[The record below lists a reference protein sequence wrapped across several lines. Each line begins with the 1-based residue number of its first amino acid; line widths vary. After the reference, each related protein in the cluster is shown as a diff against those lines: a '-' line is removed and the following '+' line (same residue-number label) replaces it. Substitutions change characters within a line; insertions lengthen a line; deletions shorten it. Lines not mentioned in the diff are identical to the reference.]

1 MLTTSWLTRHAASLA
16 TRTTC
21 SSLSSTTTRSSSGS
35 SGSSGSPGSSGS
47 SGPSGPSSSQPSPSP
62 SPFRNC
68 SSSSSPLQSSPSSAW
83 SHRTFTSTSAS
94 AVPSQSSTEVSS
106 TTTSNTPSTSSA
118 ATTPPSTLSE
128 RVAHARRLR
137 SSPSDSA
144 SQEQLVRTSSS
155 NSAEAIDRLLSKSI
169 ASAAQAANQDTTA
182 SASKSDPSQPD
193 PNLPNLPNLPNGT
206 ISSFARQFT
215 PQRPALRRVRSKQR
229 ASTPPTHNEMLE
241 ATAAEPR
248 QSSTRRAAPSTSTS
262 TSSPASAP
270 SSGWKSRR
278 VLSSR
283 LPLPSHERVV
293 SKTLWQLNRLEG
305 RLTAAER
312 TLASLET
319 PWEALDTEARSTLQ
333 KLYQN
338 RIQRELS
345 GPSKTVP
352 SKHPKESDAALDDTG
367 MGDIDHLVH
376 VARLS
381 EVPRDDSPFFG
392 ELHGKRK
399 RLHTHLVKTLQV
411 RQGQLQRKLA
421 WLQRERLP
429 PPGSSTSSTRN
440 ATRLEPELPPL
451 PPRSDYS
458 NFLTAASTPVTV
470 LPQSPAPIAK
480 LTHGLQRVL
489 FNPGVHFLQDPRS
502 RVWNFPR
509 GLLNDVPPIEDFDQ
523 SKLPRYVTSSED
535 KDLMA
540 LAQKEGKK
548 LVGSTSSTV
557 AMLCQIYFWISKGKE
572 VNLEMLSSIWAKQ
585 NKDFSMGQQLPASV
599 ELLYEDGR
607 YSIDADKSIDV
618 TSGMNV
624 LADYGH
630 MMEKLLTTD
639 QPEFRRFLKSSLNP
653 AASEVDQ
660 RQAYHYMATDH
671 MVLRSQ
677 LDAHDPHLPN
687 VSFDLK
693 TRGTIA
699 IRQDRLNYIE
709 GAGYTVDRLR
719 GLWNSFEREYYD
731 LIRSAFLKYQFQ
743 ARIGHMD
750 GCFVAYHSTR
760 TFYGFQYVPIEE
772 MDVALFGNHET
783 GNQIFRLALGFLERI
798 LLEATSLYPERSI
811 RMTFAASPKED
822 VLRVFVTPQS
832 SGGSTTDDVA
842 GPLTLLE
849 YRGTNYVNGQ
859 PVRHVMIGP
868 REDTPAPPTPKPA
881 ADEAPVRT
889 TPPHLLPS
897 KWEIGYS
904 VTRSSTSDP
913 DGSPLPPQEVR
924 SMLASVRATQR
935 MFSTLY
941 LPSGISLH
949 DLEDARK
956 RVAAAYETGEEPSED
971 DLKLIKMLPER
982 EGMKYGRP
990 SKLVSQLRMRAKSNA
1005 KTNEQQE
1012 SDDETSGHYEMRS
1025 TLVSRKNRLEEQ

>member
-1 MLTTSWLTRHAASLA
+1 MTLA
-16 TRTTC
+16 
-21 SSLSSTTTRSSSGS
+21 
-35 SGSSGSPGSSGS
+35 
-47 SGPSGPSSSQPSPSP
+47 
-62 SPFRNC
+62 
-68 SSSSSPLQSSPSSAW
+68 
-83 SHRTFTSTSAS
+83 
-94 AVPSQSSTEVSS
+94 
-106 TTTSNTPSTSSA
+106 
-118 ATTPPSTLSE
+118 E
-128 RVAHARRLR
+128 RIALARRQR
-137 SSPSDSA
+137 SSPSA
-144 SQEQLVRTSSS
+144 SGPQEQLIRTSS
-155 NSAEAIDRLLSKSI
+155 NNAESINHLVSKSI
-169 ASAAQAANQDTTA
+169 ERSAQASEIVHSNATEDPSANASANK
-182 SASKSDPSQPD
+182 SASSHPSPASSSAS
-193 PNLPNLPNLPNGT
+193 NVPNGT
-206 ISSFARQFT
+206 ISFFARQFT
-215 PQRPALRRVRSKQR
+215 PTRSAPPRRLRTKQQRQR
-229 ASTPPTHNEMLE
+229 GSGPPTRNEMLE
-241 ATAAEPR
+241 AATAKP
-248 QSSTRRAAPSTSTS
+248 QQPFSRRAAPSGSTS
-262 TSSPASAP
+262 TSSPLSASKP
-270 SSGWKSRR
+270 RR
-278 VLSSR
+278 TSSSR
-283 LPLPSHERVV
+283 LPSPEMAV
-293 SKTLWQLNRLEG
+293 SKIAWQLKRLEG
-305 RLTAAER
+305 RLATAER
-312 TLASLET
+312 TVASLET
-319 PWEALDTEARSTLQ
+319 PWEALGTEARSTFQ
-333 KLYQN
+333 NLYKD
-338 RIQRELS
+338 RIRRELS
-345 GPSKTVP
+345 GPSKEVTP
-352 SKHPKESDAALDDTG
+352 EKKQETTTPADTS

-376 VARLS
+376 ILRLT
-381 EVPRDDSPFFG
+381 EIPLDDSPFYADFHERRRRHNLTPLLNG
-392 ELHGKRK
+392 QAHSAE
-399 RLHTHLVKTLQV
+399 TLKS
-411 RQGQLQRKLA
+411 RQSQLKEKLA
-421 WLQRERLP
+421 LLQEP
-429 PPGSSTSSTRN
+429 PPRLRRDPLPSRRSTAAAGTNSTRP
-440 ATRLEPELPPL
+440 EPDLPPL
-451 PPRSDYS
+451 PPRSDYT
-458 NFLTAASTPVTV
+458 NFLTASSTAVTV
-470 LPQSPAPIAK
+470 LPQSPAPIAS

-523 SKLPRYVTSSED
+523 TKLPRYVTSSED

-540 LAQKEGKK
+540 LAEKEGKK

-557 AMLCQIYFWISKGKE
+557 AMLCQIYFWMSKGKE
-572 VNLEMLSSIWAKQ
+572 VNLDMLSSIWEKQ

-599 ELLYEDGR
+599 ELLYENGR
-607 YSIDADKSIDV
+607 YAIDADKSIDV

-639 QPEFRRFLKSSLNP
+639 QPEFRRFLKSSRNP
-653 AASEVDQ
+653 APSEADQ
-660 RQAYHYMATDH
+660 RQAYHYMAASCSRATDH

-731 LIRSAFLKYQFQ
+731 LVRSAFLKYQFQ

-822 VLRVFVTPQS
+822 VLRVYV
-832 SGGSTTDDVA
+832 SGHSPAGSTTDDVA

-868 REDTPAPPTPKPA
+868 RQDTASRPTPKPA
-881 ADEAPVRT
+881 ADADPVRA
-889 TPPHLLPS
+889 TPPHLLPAE
-897 KWEIGYS
+897 WEVGYS
-904 VTRSSTSDP
+904 VTRSSTADP
-913 DGSPLPPQEVR
+913 DESPLPPQEVR

-956 RVAAAYETGEEPSED
+956 RVAVAYEKGQEPSED

-990 SKLVSQLRMRAKSNA
+990 SKLVSQLRLRAKSNA
-1005 KTNEQQE
+1005 KTNELQE
-1012 SDDETSGHYEMRS
+1012 SDDENSGHYEMRL
-1025 TLVSRKNRLEEQ
+1025 TLVSRKDRVDEQ

>member
-1 MLTTSWLTRHAASLA
+1 M
-16 TRTTC
+16 
-21 SSLSSTTTRSSSGS
+21 
-35 SGSSGSPGSSGS
+35 
-47 SGPSGPSSSQPSPSP
+47 
-62 SPFRNC
+62 
-68 SSSSSPLQSSPSSAW
+68 
-83 SHRTFTSTSAS
+83 
-94 AVPSQSSTEVSS
+94 VSS
-106 TTTSNTPSTSSA
+106 TNTTNTPSTSSS
-118 ATTPPSTLSE
+118 ATTPPLTLAD

-137 SSPSDSA
+137 SSPSESA
-144 SQEQLVRTSSS
+144 SQEQLFRTSSS
-155 NSAEAIDRLLSKSI
+155 NSAEVIDRLLSKSI
-169 ASAAQAANQDTTA
+169 ASTAQDANQDTTA
-182 SASKSDPSQPD
+182 SASESDSSQPD
-193 PNLPNLPNLPNGT
+193 PSMPNGT

-215 PQRPALRRVRSKQR
+215 PQRPALRRVRSKPR

-241 ATAAEPR
+241 VTAAEPR

-262 TSSPASAP
+262 ISSPSSAP
-270 SSGWKSRR
+270 SPGLKPRR

-283 LPLPSHERVV
+283 PPPHEKVV
-293 SKTLWQLNRLEG
+293 AKTLWQLNRLQG

-333 KLYQN
+333 KLYQE
-338 RIQRELS
+338 RVQRELS
-345 GPSKTVP
+345 GPCKTVP
-352 SKHPKESDAALDDTG
+352 SKNLKETDAAPDDTG
-367 MGDIDHLVH
+367 MGEIDHLVH
-376 VARLS
+376 VARLT

-399 RLHTHLVKTLQV
+399 SLNAHLVKTLHV
-411 RQGQLQRKLA
+411 RQGQLQRKLD

-440 ATRLEPELPPL
+440 ATRVEPELPPL

-470 LPQSPAPIAK
+470 LPRSPAPIAK

-523 SKLPRYVTSSED
+523 SKLPRYVTSSQD

-557 AMLCQIYFWISKGKE
+557 AMLCQVCRTLENPTRGSYEKGAVLTPPSPHAQIYFWISKGKE
-572 VNLEMLSSIWAKQ
+572 VNLDMLSSIWTKQ

-607 YSIDADKSIDV
+607 YSIDADKTIDV

-639 QPEFRRFLKSSLNP
+639 QPEFRRFLKSSPNP

-832 SGGSTTDDVA
+832 SGGSTTDDVG

-904 VTRSSTSDP
+904 VTQSSTSDP
-913 DGSPLPPQEVR
+913 DGSPLTPQEVR

-1012 SDDETSGHYEMRS
+1012 SDDENSGHYEMTS
-1025 TLVSRKNRLEEQ
+1025 TLVSRMDRFEEE